1 MSNEVPNVVPNV
13 VNEVPSTVKKDI
25 FMLCDGD
32 RLVNI
37 KYIRWIQRLNETME
51 ICTKSTGCS
60 MGKDTIKISKLLH
73 PQSYSKLNVMFN
85 EPTDQ

>member
-1 MSNEVPNVVPNV
+1 MSNEVPQ
-13 VNEVPSTVKKDI
+13 NEIRDI
-25 FMLCDGD
+25 YLMCDGD
-32 RLVNI
+32 RLVNT

-51 ICTKSTGCS
+51 ICCKHPGCTI
-60 MGKDTIKISKLLH
+60 GKDTITVSKLLH